1 MLFVSDNTSDKWF
14 KNKLNNA
21 RLQVVNRDTNKTLSK
36 ILELTTKAGF
46 PILINTSLNAKGKPI
61 VNSVEDYKNEMDD
74 NSCNVYDS

>member
-1 MLFVSDNTSDKWF
+1 
-14 KNKLNNA
+14 
-21 RLQVVNRDTNKTLSK
+21 LSK